1 MTTKSRGEKRPEN
14 IDRVF
19 DLLEEMWKC
28 EKNPPDLAHEEPLD
42 GLILTLLS
50 QNTNDLNR
58 DKAFAALKARFPS
71 WNSAARA
78 PVEEIAG
85 VIRPAGLAPTK
96 SARMAE
102 ILAVLQRDFG
112 EYSLRRVREWSTDE
126 IRNYL
131 LSLPGI
137 GPKTA
142 ACVLLFDLGRPAF
155 PVDTHIARFC
165 RRMEWVGET
174 TPPDLMIP
182 LMESWVPP
190 ARFLGGHVNI
200 ILHGRGICKARKP
213 ECGRCA
219 LSPLCPYDRRKGE
232 TGEGLPLSK
241 E

>member
-1 MTTKSRGEKRPEN
+1 MMMTKNNPEKRPEN

-19 DLLEEMWKC
+19 DLLEEMWEC

-58 DKAFAALKARFPS
+58 DKAFGALKARFPS
-71 WNSAARA
+71 WDEVARA

-102 ILAVLQRDFG
+102 ILAVLQGDFG
-112 EYSLRRVREWSTDE
+112 EYSLCGLRNWSTGD
-126 IRNYL
+126 IREYL

-142 ACVLLFDLGRPAF
+142 ACVLLFDLERPAF

-165 RRMEWVGET
+165 RRMEWVEQSL
-174 TPPDLMIP
+174 PPDRMVP

-190 ARFLGGHVNI
+190 GRYLGGHVNI

-213 ECGRCA
+213 DCGRCA
-219 LSPLCPYDRRKGE
+219 LPPLFHIQMRNGE
-232 TGEGLPLSK
+232 AS
-241 E
+241 

>member
-1 MTTKSRGEKRPEN
+1 MMTKNDPEKRPEN

-19 DLLEEMWKC
+19 DLLEEMWEC
-28 EKNPPDLAHEEPLD
+28 EKNLPDFGHEEPLD

-71 WNSAARA
+71 WDAVARA

-96 SARMAE
+96 STRMAE
-102 ILAVLQRDFG
+102 ILAVLQKDFG
-112 EYSLRRVREWSTDE
+112 EYSLRAMKTWSTGD
-126 IRNYL
+126 IREYL
-131 LSLPGI
+131 LSLSGI

-165 RRMEWVGET
+165 KRMEWVEQSC
-174 TPPDLMIP
+174 PPDRMIP

-219 LSPLCPYDRRKGE
+219 LPPLCPFQKQNG
-232 TGEGLPLSK
+232 TAS
-241 E
+241 